1 MRLQVWNSRIFLR
14 DLTIPDPFLCSLLE
28 LEKYGD
34 NQFGSAPSAAKAIPS
49 ERLNFGKLEKSYL
62 SYKQTYSTLVQE
74 RAKPA
79 QQFHETLSCY
89 KDLKYALFDAPYY
102 DLQCFHYVFLCC
114 STGESNETPCW
125 RQFWKFLNLVGK
137 AVGVTI
143 RSMMGALRTMA
154 TVALHH

>member
-1 MRLQVWNSRIFLR
+1 
-14 DLTIPDPFLCSLLE
+14 LLE

-62 SYKQTYSTLVQE
+62 SFKQTYATLAQE
-74 RAKPA
+74 KAKPA

-89 KDLKYALFDAPYY
+89 KDLKYAFLYVPFYVLRFHFMLPY
-102 DLQCFHYVFLCC
+102 CW
-114 STGESNETPCW
+114 TGESNETLCW
-125 RQFWKFLNLVGK
+125 RQFWKFLVDK
-137 AVGVTI
+137 AVRVNI
-143 RSMMGALRTMA
+143 RWTLEALRAVT